1 MMRTKFGLLIFGLSL
16 LVPALVFGDADKG
29 SKFFEQATNAY
40 REGNFE
46 KAIELLDKA
55 YEHKQDLAY
64 KYNRILALQKMRHY
78 GAALDT
84 IENFKSRMKDDKRF
98 KNMDK
103 LHSELKSQLKKSR
116 RDASSSARE
125 LANHY
130 LEETLDKTSRVAAR
144 RVSQSVIARSQQVI
158 PPETQSPDK
167 TEPEPKA
174 TPVKRRTKMEVRR
187 LIKGEEAEVNK
198 LGWSLLSVGGITLA
212 GGLLFGS
219 ELLLPGGVK
228 DRIDCY
234 ESAGSD
240 QVGRQNCYDN
250 TDNTPGDDKQMLN
263 VHKNLTYIMLGL
275 GTAATTGGILSF
287 VLEGSA
293 DNNKEVTVGSSHPTL
308 RVSPVAGRDILGGI
322 LSIEF

>member
-1 MMRTKFGLLIFGLSL
+1 MMRTQFGLVILGLLL
-16 LVPALVFGDADKG
+16 LVPALAFADADKG
-29 SKFFEQATNAY
+29 SKFFNQATDAY
-40 REGNFE
+40 RDGNFE

-78 GAALDT
+78 EAALDT
-84 IENFKSRMKDDKRF
+84 IEGFKSKLKKDTRF
-98 KNMDK
+98 KNLDK
-103 LHSELKSQLKKSR
+103 LHAELKSQLEKSQ
-116 RDASSSARE
+116 RDASNSAQQ
-125 LANHY
+125 LANNY
-130 LEETLDKTSRVAAR
+130 LEESLNTTSRVAAR
-144 RVSQSVIARSQQVI
+144 RVSQSVIARSQQVV
-158 PPETQSPDK
+158 PAETQSPDK

-174 TPVKRRTKMEVRR
+174 APVKRRTEMEVRQ
-187 LIKGEEAEVNK
+187 LIEGEEAEVNK
-198 LGWSLLSVGGITLA
+198 LGWSLLSVGGITLF

-228 DRIDCY
+228 NRIDCY

-250 TDNTPGDDKQMLN
+250 TDETPGDDKQMLN
-263 VHKNLTYIMLGL
+263 VHENLTYIMLGL
-275 GTAATTGGILSF
+275 GTTATAGGILSF
-287 VLEGSA
+287 ALDGSP
-293 DNNKEVTVGSSHPTL
+293 DNDKEVTVGSNEPTL